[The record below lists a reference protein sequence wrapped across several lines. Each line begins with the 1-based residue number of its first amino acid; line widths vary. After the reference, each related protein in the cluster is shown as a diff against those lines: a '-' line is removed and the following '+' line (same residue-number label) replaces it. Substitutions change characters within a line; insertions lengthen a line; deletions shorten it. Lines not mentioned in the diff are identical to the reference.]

1 MGEERSV
8 ADMTRKTIAFII
20 SAALL
25 LASVSAPPAQAQYR
39 EGGPATRPISL
50 VIDIGYVNLFTYPK
64 WITLGPELELRLGRL
79 VTINPEVSVWLS
91 QTFRG
96 KAKVVP
102 GATVNLRLKRFFVG
116 AGAVRRI
123 SDWAENAGG
132 TLVPK
137 IQAGYLSGP
146 ARLTLSALYLNKTK
160 DVVIGL
166 TMGFGIGRRGEREPD
181 D

>member
-1 MGEERSV
+1 MN
-8 ADMTRKTIAFII
+8 RKRTVSIIAAGIVLL
-20 SAALL
+20 AAL
-25 LASVSAPPAQAQYR
+25 ARPSQAQP
-39 EGGPATRPISL
+39 GPDTRPIKL
-50 VIDIGYVNLFTYPK
+50 VIDLGYINLFDNPK
-64 WITLGPELELRLGRL
+64 WLALGPELELRLHRL
-79 VTINPEVSVWLS
+79 VTINPEVSIWLS

-123 SDWAENAGG
+123 SDWTEKAGG
-132 TLVPK
+132 SLVPK

-146 ARLTLSALYLNKTK
+146 ARLTLSALYLNQTK

-166 TMGFGIGRRGEREPD
+166 TMGFGIGRRGGREPD

>member
-1 MGEERSV
+1 MNR
-8 ADMTRKTIAFII
+8 TRTVSIIAAGIF
-20 SAALL
+20 L
-25 LASVSAPPAQAQYR
+25 LAASARPGQAQP
-39 EGGPATRPISL
+39 GPDNRPIKLSINL
-50 VIDIGYVNLFTYPK
+50 GYINLFDNPK
-64 WITLGPELELRLGRL
+64 WLTLGPELELRLHRL